1 MVVKMDDS
9 SGKDQAGTVRTGA
22 MPDWKAFVL
31 ALSAMQIGPNL
42 ALAGGYQY
50 PTSGEASW
58 LVFGAAGL
66 LGVLLTIVIGRF
78 AAVDG
83 QPLALLNHVQD
94 VLPRWV
100 SSLTASALLTAYLIG
115 PATGVL
121 GTTIYVD
128 SIAQAAGLPAGHEA
142 LMAAAIAAVI
152 GLGAIRGLSWTA
164 TLSMILGTVCLP
176 LALWMTVRA
185 STAPAHPLLSTLPH
199 SLSDFSL
206 LASGAYV
213 AMGFIIGFDC
223 IVALA
228 STTANP
234 RRTAPRAMKVGVIGA
249 AAVLCIGVRLQSG
262 ALRPHLDALA
272 EGLSPSSI
280 LLAADGNGRWSVAMD
295 TILVATAMA
304 GLVAWL
310 SGAAIVVSRAAGSGL
325 LPSFLSAG
333 TGDDPRRAVIGLT
346 VVSIALPAAFLLA
359 THASALSA
367 TVYLSNFM
375 VLLWLVPYALACLAL
390 LVGRSTRHEPTH
402 VCVAALA
409 ALVLIV
415 VFTFAQFAAQAD
427 AVALVV
433 YAAGAV
439 AVGGL
444 AMLMSRAQRRGAAL
458 RLESP

>member
-1 MVVKMDDS
+1 MM
-9 SGKDQAGTVRTGA
+9 
-22 MPDWKAFVL
+22 
-31 ALSAMQIGPNL
+31 
-42 ALAGGYQY
+42 
-50 PTSGEASW
+50 
-58 LVFGAAGL
+58 
-66 LGVLLTIVIGRF
+66 
-78 AAVDG
+78 
-83 QPLALLNHVQD
+83 
-94 VLPRWV
+94 
-100 SSLTASALLTAYLIG
+100 
-115 PATGVL
+115 
-121 GTTIYVD
+121 
-128 SIAQAAGLPAGHEA
+128 
-142 LMAAAIAAVI
+142 
-152 GLGAIRGLSWTA
+152 
-164 TLSMILGTVCLP
+164 LGTVCLP

-213 AMGFIIGFDC
+213 AMAFIIGFDC

-280 LLAADGNGRWSVAMD
+280 LLAADGNGRWSVAVDM
-295 TILVATAMA
+295 ILVVTAMS

-333 TGDDPRRAVIGLT
+333 TDDDSRRAVIGLT
-346 VVSIALPAAFLLA
+346 VLSIALPAAFLLA
-359 THASALSA
+359 TNSSALSA

-390 LVGRSTRHEPTH
+390 LASRSTRHEPAH
-402 VCVAALA
+402 VYVAALA
-409 ALVLIV
+409 SLVLIV
-415 VFTFAQFAAQAD
+415 TFTFAQFVTQVD
-427 AVALVV
+427 VVALII

-439 AVGGL
+439 AVGAL
-444 AMLMSRAQRRGAAL
+444 AMLMSRARRRGTAT
-458 RLESP
+458 RLESI